1 MAPLRSIAEECSAKT
16 NSADP
21 GEMTRPRPHR
31 VRQTL
36 SRVVALLPHPLNPW
50 FGEFSLPGS
59 EHQET
64 VTILC
69 SLRLA
74 TVKSGLTAMGELT
87 NGFSVTDR
95 RSVMQGS
102 PCDDWP
108 EMVRSRVGRTL
119 T

>member
-1 MAPLRSIAEECSAKT
+1 VFSEDEFC
-16 NSADP
+16 
-21 GEMTRPRPHR
+21 RPKPPRA
-31 VRQTL
+31 RQTL
-36 SRVVALLPHPLNPW
+36 YRVIVLLLHPLHPG

-69 SLRLA
+69 SLSLA

-95 RSVMQGS
+95 RSAMQGS
-102 PCDDWP
+102 QCDDWP
-108 EMVRSRVGRTL
+108 EMVRSRVERTL